1 VVRLKTAASLAEK
14 EKSVLFR
21 KREEEVGSFM
31 EDSKSGQERRKYPR
45 LPTGQMISVAMVDA
59 GDQLV
64 VGKDVS
70 AGGIRFEAVGLDF
83 DLGQLLR
90 VTFNVADHTVVA
102 LGRVTWATDIDPITV
117 EVGLSFLE
125 IDPAALE
132 MLQEETDNL
141 VLS

>member
-1 VVRLKTAASLAEK
+1 
-14 EKSVLFR
+14 
-21 KREEEVGSFM
+21 
-31 EDSKSGQERRKYPR
+31 
-45 LPTGQMISVAMVDA
+45 MISVAMVDST
-59 GDQLV
+59 DQLV

-70 AGGIRFEAVGLDF
+70 PGGIRFEAVGLDF

-125 IDPAALE
+125 IDPVALE
-132 MLQEETDNL
+132 MLQEESGNL

>member
-1 VVRLKTAASLAEK
+1 
-14 EKSVLFR
+14 
-21 KREEEVGSFM
+21 M
-31 EDSKSGQERRKYPR
+31 ENSKSGADRRKYPR
-45 LPTGQMISVAMVDA
+45 LPTGQMISVAMVDSV
-59 GDQLV
+59 DQLV

-90 VTFNVADHTVVA
+90 VTFNVSDHTVVA

-125 IDPAALE
+125 IDPQALE
-132 MLQEETDNL
+132 MLEEEAGNL
-141 VLS
+141 VPS

>member
-1 VVRLKTAASLAEK
+1 M
-14 EKSVLFR
+14 
-21 KREEEVGSFM
+21 EEVGTLM
-31 EDSKSGQERRKYPR
+31 ENAKSGEERRKYPR

-59 GDQLV
+59 ADQLV

-90 VTFNVADHTVVA
+90 VTFNVAENTVVA

-132 MLQEETDNL
+132 MLQEQTDNL

>member
-1 VVRLKTAASLAEK
+1 MVRLKTAADSTEK
-14 EKSVLFR
+14 EESVLFR
-21 KREEEVGSFM
+21 KRMKEVGTLM
-31 EDSKSGQERRKYPR
+31 ENSKSGQERRKYPR
-45 LPTGQMISVAMVDA
+45 LPTGQMISVAMIDA

-70 AGGIRFEAVGLDF
+70 VGGIRFEAVGLDF

-90 VTFNVADHTVVA
+90 VTFNVAEHTVVA

-125 IDPAALE
+125 IDPGALE
-132 MLQEETDNL
+132 MLQEEADNL